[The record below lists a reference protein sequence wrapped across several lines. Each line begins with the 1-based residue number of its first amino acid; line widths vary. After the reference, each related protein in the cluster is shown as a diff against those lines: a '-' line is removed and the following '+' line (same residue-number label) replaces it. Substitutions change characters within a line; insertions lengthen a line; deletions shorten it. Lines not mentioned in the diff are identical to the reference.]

1 MTWKITVLVENT
13 AGKSGV
19 LAEHGLA
26 YFIEAGDEKILFD
39 TGQGMALEHNAKK
52 LGIDLNNLD
61 ALILSHGHYD
71 HTGGVHLV
79 SAKKIFAHPA
89 VVDLKFSRNP
99 NGRTVVRMSRA
110 VRSGKDSQAQPFPPY
125 KTTSVLRDRLTSLSH
140 SVAMPSEDRKALLA
154 HPEWIRVEKPVALS
168 NGLRLTGPVPR
179 LTDFEDTGGAFFNDS
194 DCTVS
199 DELPDDQALFFETS
213 SGTVVVLGCAH
224 SGVINTLRFIQTLT
238 DHRPIH
244 TVIGG
249 MHLLHADENRM
260 NRTIEELRQ
269 LNVRCLM
276 PCHCTGLPA
285 ITRMW
290 NEFPGQCNPCFVG
303 AIINK

>member
-1 MTWKITVLVENT
+1 MSSISITVLVENT

-19 LAEHGLA
+19 IAEHGLA
-26 YFIEAGDEKILFD
+26 YFIEAGDKKILFD

-52 LGIDLNNLD
+52 LGIDLYNLD

-79 SAKKIFAHPA
+79 SAKKVFAHPA
-89 VVDLKFSRNP
+89 VVDPKFSRNP
-99 NGRTVVRMSRA
+99 NG
-110 VRSGKDSQAQPFPPY
+110 K
-125 KTTSVLRDRLTSLSH
+125 SH
-140 SVAMPSEDRKALLA
+140 SVAMPNLDRQALLA
-154 HPEWIRVEKPVALS
+154 HPKWVRVEAPMELS
-168 NGLRLTGPVPR
+168 SGLRLTGPIPR
-179 LTDFEDTGGAFFNDS
+179 LTDFEDTGGAFFSDA

-199 DELPDDQALFFETS
+199 DELPDDQSLFFETPA
-213 SGTVVVLGCAH
+213 GTVVILGCAH
-224 SGVINTLRFIQTLT
+224 SGVINTLRTIQTLT
-238 DHRPIH
+238 NNRPLQ
-244 TVIGG
+244 TVVGG

-260 NRTIEELRQ
+260 NRTIEELRR

-285 ITRMW
+285 IARMW

>member
-1 MTWKITVLVENT
+1 MNSYKITVLVENT

-19 LAEHGLA
+19 IAEHGLA

-52 LGIDLNNLD
+52 LGIDLHNLD

-71 HTGGVHLV
+71 HTGGLHLV
-79 SAKKIFAHPA
+79 SPKRVFAHPA
-89 VVDLKFSRNP
+89 VTESKFSRNP
-99 NGRTVVRMSRA
+99 NG
-110 VRSGKDSQAQPFPPY
+110 KI
-125 KTTSVLRDRLTSLSH
+125 H
-140 SVAMPSEDRKALLA
+140 SVAMPNVDRQALLA
-154 HPEWIRVEKPVALS
+154 HPKWIRVEAPVELS
-168 NGLRLTGPVPR
+168 NGICITGPVPR
-179 LTDFEDTGGAFFNDS
+179 LTDFEDTGGAFFCDT

-199 DELPDDQALFFETS
+199 DELLDDQALFFETS
-213 SGTVVVLGCAH
+213 AGIVVVLGCAH

-260 NRTIEELRQ
+260 NRTVEELRL
-269 LNVRCLM
+269 LNVQHLM

-285 ITRMW
+285 IARMW

-303 AIINK
+303 AIINE